1 MAAVAGSHSL
11 FCTDNNLISAKGKRE
26 HASYDAI
33 TPPIRR
39 NLWIGGTG
47 STLAES
53 TTIEPSVLLGKQ
65 RGLRCPSINK
75 GAQKQKYCM
84 VTKAMRS
91 EKHLN
96 SLNSYLGKL
105 HHDDIKKPSSK
116 SLNDRIGDID
126 ELKAENGLRSL
137 ESYLDKAKDVQSEN
151 YIDKDIRASISNSG
165 WKDQGSGRERSFK
178 TYMELKIENSEGK
191 EISNDEAS
199 DFYLIG
205 ALASINIAV
214 FLFDIATPVKSSYF
228 ELVSL
233 PMVYG
238 AKINDLILTGEW
250 WRLVTPMFLHSGIL
264 HIAIGSWALF
274 TFGLQVSR
282 EYGSFTF
289 LLIYAL
295 GGISGN
301 LFSYF
306 HTAEPTVG
314 GTGPVFAIIGAWLI
328 YQVQNKDVIT
338 KNAYERMFQSAIIT
352 TALICVLS
360 NFSPIDDWAHF
371 GAAFTG
377 IAYGFVTCPTVQVKD
392 ASSQAGRQ
400 ERITLVQRFADP
412 CKSLMYFSL
421 FILLLSCLLLVIEPP
436 LELI

>member
-137 ESYLDKAKDVQSEN
+137 ESYLDKAKGGNKLDSCLPLLSRPYRCLTVFYFPLFVSLIPDVQSEN

-250 WRLVTPMFLHSGIL
+250 WRLVTPMFL
-264 HIAIGSWALF
+264 
-274 TFGLQVSR
+274 
-282 EYGSFTF
+282 
-289 LLIYAL
+289 
-295 GGISGN
+295 
-301 LFSYF
+301 
-306 HTAEPTVG
+306 
-314 GTGPVFAIIGAWLI
+314 
-328 YQVQNKDVIT
+328 VQD
-338 KNAYERMFQSAIIT
+338 
-352 TALICVLS
+352 
-360 NFSPIDDWAHF
+360 
-371 GAAFTG
+371 
-377 IAYGFVTCPTVQVKD
+377 
-392 ASSQAGRQ
+392 
-400 ERITLVQRFADP
+400 
-412 CKSLMYFSL
+412 
-421 FILLLSCLLLVIEPP
+421 
-436 LELI
+436 